1 MGKKIKVELSE
12 SELKLLK
19 DAKKKKDESSAAF
32 GAMAVIFGLLFGLF
46 VFMNNVI
53 SLKTISDFSFKQYFE
68 NIKHFHITKTVS
80 LKHSQPLVSE
90 IGDGQPILSLKKGQ
104 WIKYRGYR
112 ESDGKYW
119 YAITVYNNDEQVHG
133 YFSRPANKNPD
144 DYYFKE
150 VENPSAKLD
159 KLISENKGIAL
170 VSPEAL
176 EKNKKTLEKKG
187 YKQLEE
193 EFTYNDKI
201 VFAKSGAEEF
211 VLELIKNEDKFIY
224 QVQDINRIPAM
235 RQE

>member
-12 SELKLLK
+12 SDLKLLK
-19 DAKKKKDESSAAF
+19 DAKKKKDESSAAA

-46 VFMNNVI
+46 VFMDNVI
-53 SLKTISDFSFKQYFE
+53 SLKTISDFSFQQYFE
-68 NIKHFHITKTVS
+68 NIKHFHVTKTVY

-104 WIKYRGYR
+104 WVKYRGYR

-119 YAITVYNNDEQVHG
+119 YAITVYNSDDQVNG
-133 YFSRPANKNPD
+133 YFSRPANKNLD

-170 VSPEAL
+170 VSPETI
-176 EKNKKTLEKKG
+176 EKKKEVLEKKG
-187 YKQLEE
+187 FKQLEE
-193 EFTYNDKI
+193 EITYNNKI
-201 VFAKSGAEEF
+201 VFVKSNAEEF
-211 VLELIKNEDKFIY
+211 VREIVKNEDKFIY
-224 QVQDINRIPAM
+224 QVLDTNRIPAS
-235 RQE
+235 RRK